1 MTDTPSDATTIL
13 VVDDDPAVR
22 QFSADAL
29 SHLGYNVHMAD
40 GAVSALRTIDSH
52 PDIALLFT
60 DVVMPQTNG
69 RALAQAAQIL
79 RPNLRVLFTSGY
91 SGDVLVQNGVG
102 EPGIDLIAKP
112 FTIDQLDTRVRRALS
127 R

>member
-1 MTDTPSDATTIL
+1 MTDTPSETAFIL

-29 SHLGYNVHMAD
+29 SHLGYGVHTAD
-40 GAVSALRTIDSH
+40 GAVSALRLLDSH
-52 PDIALLFT
+52 PEIALMFT

-69 RALAQAAQIL
+69 RKLAQAAQIL
-79 RPNLRVLFTSGY
+79 KPALKVLFTSGY
-91 SGDVLVQNGVG
+91 SGDVLAQNGAG
-102 EPGIDLIAKP
+102 EPGIDLLAKP
-112 FTIDQLDTRVRRALS
+112 FTIDQLDSRVKRALA

>member
-1 MTDTPSDATTIL
+1 MTDTPSDAAVIL

-22 QFSADAL
+22 QFSSDAL
-29 SHLGYNVHMAD
+29 THLGYEVHAAD

-52 PDIALLFT
+52 PEIVLLFT

-79 RPNLRVLFTSGY
+79 RPKLRVLFTSGY

-102 EPGIDLIAKP
+102 EPGIDLLSKP
-112 FTIDQLDTRVRRALS
+112 FTIDQLDSRVKRALG